1 MKNIVFCFLLSL
13 LLMGCSTFNSFNGTL
28 NGTWDLSTLDGIQ
41 LPVGV
46 SVTYVFTKT
55 DNTNGNYTRT
65 SISNGTSIV
74 VSGIYAVSTDVKLSL
89 KPDGS
94 NTIEYESI
102 ASHTATT
109 LQLLDQIGHMQYLI
123 KQ

>member
-1 MKNIVFCFLLSL
+1 MKNTVFCFLLSL
-13 LLMGCSTFNSFNGTL
+13 SLFACSTFNSFNGTL
-28 NGTWDLSTLDGIQ
+28 NGTWNLSTLDGIQ

-46 SVTYVFTKT
+46 SVTYVFAKT

-65 SISNGTSIV
+65 SISNGTSV
-74 VSGIYAVSTDVKLSL
+74 VVKGIYAVSTDKNLSF

-94 NTIEYESI
+94 STIEYESI
-102 ASHTATT
+102 ASHTSTT
-109 LQLLDQIGHMQYLI
+109 LQLLDQNGHIQYLI